1 MLSWPPCEAYLRSMR
16 TWSFCVLVVLAA
28 CASSRG
34 TTREVSTSQGER
46 SAVVIPGSEAS
57 SGVLQAL
64 RTRIP
69 SIRITS
75 GTGRCPHII
84 FRAEKSFRNQGDP
97 SVYIDGT
104 RMIDTCSLLDIS
116 PSDIDHI
123 AVYESGNTP
132 YPNVERNPFG
142 LILIYRRSE

>member
-1 MLSWPPCEAYLRSMR
+1 MTA
-16 TWSFCVLVVLAA
+16 
-28 CASSRG
+28 
-34 TTREVSTSQGER
+34 GER
-46 SAVVIPGSEAS
+46 NATVIPGNEVG

-69 SIRITS
+69 SVRIVT
-75 GTGRCPHII
+75 GTTRCPHII

-116 PSDIDHI
+116 PTDIDHI
-123 AVYESGNTP
+123 AVYVSGSTP
-132 YPNVERNPFG
+132 YPAVERNPNG
-142 LILIYRRSE
+142 LILIFRRRE